1 MVMYSKFLN
10 REPVHIIITENTYYT
25 IPQLLYVI
33 HFFIWSCD
41 TAIPKLFI
49 GEMQHEKH
57 D

>member
-33 HFFIWSCD
+33 NFFIWSCD

-49 GEMQHEKH
+49 VEMQHEKH